1 VWNSRVPGARNHSI
15 KRPQQ
20 ECGLV
25 GSRFENKFDA
35 KFVNIAST
43 LAQFDSQILI
53 AKFCVKYVLYN
64 KGILLFEMLAG
75 YPPFYDENPFGIYQ
89 KILAGRIDFSHG
101 FDEKAKSLI
110 KKLLCADRT
119 KRYGCLKRGAADV
132 KDHKFFSSFNWEDC
146 RARKDAPPATIL
158 NKITAMFGVKR
169 PEDIDRHATVCFD
182 EFEKNH
188 NCRTKFM
195 HRFI

>member
-1 VWNSRVPGARNHSI
+1 
-15 KRPQQ
+15 
-20 ECGLV
+20 
-25 GSRFENKFDA
+25 
-35 KFVNIAST
+35 
-43 LAQFDSQILI
+43 
-53 AKFCVKYVLYN
+53 
-64 KGILLFEMLAG
+64 MLAG

-132 KDHKFFSSFNWEDC
+132 KDHKFFNSFNWEDC

-158 NKITAMFGVKR
+158 NKITAMFGVKK

-188 NCRTKFM
+188 NCGTKFM
-195 HRFI
+195 HIFIYPC

>member
-1 VWNSRVPGARNHSI
+1 
-15 KRPQQ
+15 
-20 ECGLV
+20 
-25 GSRFENKFDA
+25 
-35 KFVNIAST
+35 
-43 LAQFDSQILI
+43 
-53 AKFCVKYVLYN
+53 
-64 KGILLFEMLAG
+64 MLAG

-132 KDHKFFSSFNWEDC
+132 KDHKFFNSFNWEDC

-158 NKITAMFGVKR
+158 NKITAMFGVKK

-182 EFEKNH
+182 EFEKKSQLRDEIYAH
-188 NCRTKFM
+188 IHLSFLTISCLQSTPKFL
-195 HRFI
+195 FI